1 VMRLQLDPAL
11 AEGYRSPAQ
20 RARRITEGWF
30 RANMFCP
37 ACPSEKLGPTPDNT
51 RVVDFVCPACGA
63 EFQLKARSGRF
74 GRKLRDAAYA
84 PMMRR
89 ILENRCPHF
98 AFLRYDTADWRVT
111 ELLLVP
117 GHFVTRAVIER
128 SRPLSR
134 RARRAGWIGCNIL
147 LPMIPPHGR
156 VHVVANRT
164 PAPPPVVRAAW
175 ARFYWLAGRDVESRG
190 WTADVLRCLA
200 ELGRREFTLA
210 EVYAFEGELA
220 RLHPA
225 NRNIR
230 AKIRQQLQVLRDR
243 GIVRFLSRGRYA
255 LLK

>member
-1 VMRLQLDPAL
+1 MRLQLDPAL

-111 ELLLVP
+111 ERAPGRGSEKLTLSTCGLRGLMIKYLREQGRADLLC
-117 GHFVTRAVIER
+117 RASV
-128 SRPLSR
+128 
-134 RARRAGWIGCNIL
+134 
-147 LPMIPPHGR
+147 
-156 VHVVANRT
+156 
-164 PAPPPVVRAAW
+164 
-175 ARFYWLAGRDVESRG
+175 
-190 WTADVLRCLA
+190 
-200 ELGRREFTLA
+200 
-210 EVYAFEGELA
+210 
-220 RLHPA
+220 
-225 NRNIR
+225 
-230 AKIRQQLQVLRDR
+230 
-243 GIVRFLSRGRYA
+243 
-255 LLK
+255 